1 MDLNEEIEKKYR
13 ALEPL
18 LDEATLRLWA
28 AVEARSL
35 GRGGVSLV
43 ARAIGISRTTI
54 YAGLAELDAAD
65 VAQRRRLPPAP
76 GAPSRRIR
84 APGGGRKR
92 LADLD
97 ASLLVDLDALVE
109 PTSRGDPKSALRW
122 TCKSTTRLAEELGRM
137 GHQVS
142 RSTVC
147 DLLAQMGYSLQ
158 SVRKTREGTQH
169 SDRDAQF
176 RYIADMV
183 AQYQRQRQPVISVD
197 TKKKEMV
204 GDFKNA
210 GREWQP
216 KGQPEPVRVH
226 DFIDPEL
233 GKVAPY
239 GVYDVT
245 ANEGWV
251 SVGINHDTAEFA
263 VQTIRRWWLEM
274 GRPLYPRARRL
285 LTTADCGGS
294 NGNRVRLWRVQLQQL
309 ADELGADG
317 AGLSLPARHKQV
329 EQDRAPP
336 VLSHHEQLAWSATA
350 DTRGR
355 GQPHRQREHYAR
367 AKSARGTRRE
377 RLRGRHQGQRCR
389 ARRSCYRAR
398 RIPRRVELP
407 DQASPISPRSLIVQL
422 ISGCFLTKWTSS

>member
-294 NGNRVRLWRVQLQQL
+294 NGYRVRLWRVQLQQL
-309 ADELGADG
+309 ADELG
-317 AGLSLPARHKQV
+317 LTVQV
-329 EQDRAPP
+329 CHFPP
-336 VLSHHEQLAWSATA
+336 GTSKWNKIEHRLFCHITNNW
-350 DTRGR
+350 RGR
-355 GQPHRQREHYAR
+355 PLLTREVVVNLIGNVSTTQGLKVRAELDENVYEAGIKVSDAELAEVVSERDEFHGEWNYQIKPRQ
-367 AKSARGTRRE
+367 SRRE
-377 RLRGRHQGQRCR
+377 
-389 ARRSCYRAR
+389 A
-398 RIPRRVELP
+398 
-407 DQASPISPRSLIVQL
+407 
-422 ISGCFLTKWTSS
+422 

>member
-1 MDLNEEIEKKYR
+1 MRGWPNSM
-13 ALEPL
+13 L
-18 LDEATLRLWA
+18 LMWRS
-28 AVEARSL
+28 AVGCHRH
-35 GRGGVSLV
+35 
-43 ARAIGISRTTI
+43 
-54 YAGLAELDAAD
+54 
-65 VAQRRRLPPAP
+65 PAHLP
-76 GAPSRRIR
+76 GA
-84 APGGGRKR
+84 
-92 LADLD
+92 
-97 ASLLVDLDALVE
+97 
-109 PTSRGDPKSALRW
+109 SALREADARGWLISMQVCWW
-122 TCKSTTRLAEELGRM
+122 TWMRWWSKSTTRLAEELGRM

-309 ADELGADG
+309 ADELG
-317 AGLSLPARHKQV
+317 L
-329 EQDRAPP
+329 
-336 VLSHHEQLAWSATA
+336 T
-350 DTRGR
+350 
-355 GQPHRQREHYAR
+355 
-367 AKSARGTRRE
+367 
-377 RLRGRHQGQRCR
+377 
-389 ARRSCYRAR
+389 
-398 RIPRRVELP
+398 
-407 DQASPISPRSLIVQL
+407 VQ
-422 ISGCFLTKWTSS
+422 